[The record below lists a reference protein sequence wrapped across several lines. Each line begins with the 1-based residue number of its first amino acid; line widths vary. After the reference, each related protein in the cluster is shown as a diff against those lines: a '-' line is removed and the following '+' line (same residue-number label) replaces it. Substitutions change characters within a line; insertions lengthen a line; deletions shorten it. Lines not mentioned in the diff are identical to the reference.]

1 MTTVREVL
9 GEQLAANRS
18 SAGERAHF
26 ASHRARV
33 TDLCARAVES
43 GAPPSLC
50 VLGAGNANDLDL
62 ERLADVYGSIHLVDL
77 DGDALAGAV
86 ARESVATRAR
96 LTCHAPV
103 DASGLLGRL
112 ERWRRLECTAEE
124 LAQRP
129 SQAASEL
136 RARLGTFDVV
146 LSACLLTQMQR
157 AVVGVLGAEHRL
169 FEAVRF
175 TLTLSHLR
183 SLAALTKPGG
193 RVLFVTDLSA
203 TDIAPAIATASE
215 NELPALVSTLVAR
228 GEVFQV
234 AQPAL
239 IRQMAREDPILD
251 AALEFSPSLEMWR
264 WQNGPA
270 QTFLVYALEGRRAD
284 DGNRAL
290 PPLQGS

>member
-26 ASHRARV
+26 AGHRARV
-33 TDLCARAVES
+33 TELCQR
-43 GAPPSLC
+43 GAECGAELSLC
-50 VLGAGNANDLDL
+50 VLGAGNANDVDL
-62 ERLADVYGSIHLVDL
+62 ERLAGVYRSIHLVDL

-86 ARESVATRAR
+86 ARVSAATSAR
-96 LTCHAPV
+96 LVCHAPV

-124 LAQRP
+124 LAHRP
-129 SQAASEL
+129 SQTAAEL
-136 RARLGTFDVV
+136 AAKLGTFDVV

-157 AVVGVLGAEHRL
+157 AVVTVLGADHRL
-169 FEAVRF
+169 FDAVRF

-193 RVLFVTDLSA
+193 RVLVVSDLSA
-203 TDIAPAIATASE
+203 TDIAPAIAATSE
-215 NELPALVSTLVAR
+215 AELPALASTLVDR
-228 GEVFQV
+228 GQVFQV

-239 IRQMAREDPILD
+239 LRQMAREDPSLG
-251 AALEFSPSLEMWR
+251 AELEFLPSLEVWR
-264 WQNGPA
+264 WHNGPA
-270 QTFLVYALEGRRAD
+270 QTFLVYALEARRR
-284 DGNRAL
+284 G
-290 PPLQGS
+290 